1 MIFIGDQ
8 IIEYLKQ
15 NIDFPAVS
23 VKDYYAVS
31 DLTTPLVTVNEMPGV
46 PTHFFD
52 GQPYVVRNSYQLET
66 YGKAQTVNG
75 KVLPAVQ
82 VAKQLMEQVDELL
95 NTKFGLTQIGDAS
108 FAPLPSDPT
117 VIRGV
122 VRYRADIEVKSET
135 IYRE

>member
-8 IIEYLKQ
+8 IIESLKE
-15 NIDFPAVS
+15 NIDFPGVS

-31 DLTTPLVTVNEMPGV
+31 KLTTPLITVNELPGI

-52 GQPYVVRNSYQLET
+52 GQPYIVRNSYQFET
-66 YGKAQTVNG
+66 YGKAQTVFG
-75 KVLPAVQ
+75 KPVTAVE
-82 VAKQLMEQVDELL
+82 VAKQLMEQTDSVL
-95 NTKFGLTQIGDAS
+95 NEVFGLTQVGDATFS
-108 FAPLPSDPT
+108 PLPSDPT

-122 VRYRADIEVKSET
+122 VRYRGDIDVKTET